1 MSNAVILPNDRVSP
15 APTLAEWL
23 KLWVSQDIDP
33 NFGRADIADIIA
45 AIAGVAG
52 PLADRLALGAID
64 GDPTAIVGTNDSGDN
79 QKALDVA
86 AHDYFVQ
93 VLRHVSVRDIL
104 SEEAEGIIA
113 LNPAGKFNIAMDPI
127 DGSGSIGIGAQLGM
141 FFCIFPGKG
150 GFLRSGRD
158 IVAAGY
164 ISFGH
169 SIDFAFSLGDGLMMA
184 TYDRRVEAFRVTD
197 TNMRMPE
204 KASVLAYNASNT
216 RNWPHG
222 LQRYIDDC
230 LAGKSGPRGR
240 SFNMRWLAAAVGDL
254 HRILRQGGVFLY
266 PGDSREGFA
275 KGRLRLTYEAFPM
288 AYLIEQAGGAA
299 SDGTMPILDRVPDA
313 LHEHTPLIFGS
324 VDELELIHSYLALN
338 PTKDL

>member
-1 MSNAVILPNDRVSP
+1 MKIRDIFSMSQVVILPNDTVSQ
-15 APTLAEWL
+15 APNLQDWL
-23 KLWVSQDIDP
+23 KTWTQAGAD
-33 NFGRADIADIIA
+33 RADLARIIT
-45 AIAGVAG
+45 AIAEATG

-64 GDPTAIVGTNDSGDN
+64 GDPTAIVGTNDSGDS
-79 QKALDVA
+79 QKALDVV
-86 AHDYFVQ
+86 AHDHFIAA
-93 VLRHVSVRDIL
+93 LKPTSVREIL
-104 SEEAEGIIA
+104 SEEAEAIVA
-113 LNPAGKFNIAMDPI
+113 VNRDGKFNIAMDPI

-141 FFCIFPGKG
+141 FFCIFPSDG

-169 SIDFAFSLGDGLMMA
+169 SMDFALSLGEGLMMA
-184 TYDRRVEAFRVTD
+184 TYDRRVDAFRVTD
-197 TNMRMPE
+197 VNMRMPE

-216 RNWPHG
+216 GNWSPS
-222 LQRYIDDC
+222 LQRYIADC
-230 LAGKSGPRGR
+230 LAGKSGQRGR

-288 AYLIEQAGGAA
+288 AYLVEQAGGAA
-299 SDGTMPILDRVPDA
+299 TDGTMAILDRVPES

-324 VDELELIHSYLALN
+324 ASEIATIHDYVSH
-338 PTKDL
+338 

>member
-1 MSNAVILPNDRVSP
+1 MSHAVTLPGDTVSL
-15 APTLAEWL
+15 APDLSGWL
-23 KLWVSQDIDP
+23 KIWSAAGT
-33 NFGRADIADIIA
+33 NRADLAAIIA
-45 AIAGVAG
+45 AIANAAA

-64 GDPTAIVGTNDSGDN
+64 GDPTAIVGTNDSGDS

-86 AHDYFVQ
+86 AHDHFIAALKDTAV
-93 VLRHVSVRDIL
+93 HEIL
-104 SEEAEGIIA
+104 SEEAEAIVTVNLDG
-113 LNPAGKFNIAMDPI
+113 NYNIAMDPI

-141 FFCIFPGKG
+141 FFCIFPADN

-158 IVAAGY
+158 IVGAGY

-169 SIDFAFSLGDGLMMA
+169 SMDFAFSLGEGLMMA

-197 TNMRMPE
+197 VNLRMPE

-216 RNWPHG
+216 GNWSAG
-222 LQRYIDDC
+222 LQRYIADC

-288 AYLIEQAGGAA
+288 AYLIEQAGGSAT
-299 SDGTMPILDRVPDA
+299 DGTMPILDRVPA
-313 LHEHTPLIFGS
+313 SPHEHTQLIFGS
-324 VDELELIHSYLALN
+324 ASEVATIQTYLTL
-338 PTKDL
+338 

>member
-1 MSNAVILPNDRVSP
+1 MRHAVALPNDTVSQ
-15 APTLAEWL
+15 ATNLVDWL
-23 KLWVSQDIDP
+23 KAWTSAAP
-33 NFGRADIADIIA
+33 NRADLAAIIIAIADA
-45 AIAGVAG
+45 AA

-64 GDPTAIVGTNDSGDN
+64 GDPTAIVGTNDSGDS
-79 QKALDVA
+79 QKALDVV
-86 AHDYFVQ
+86 AHDHFIAA
-93 VLRHVSVRDIL
+93 LKHTSVHEIL
-104 SEEAEGIIA
+104 SEEAEAIVA
-113 LNPAGKFNIAMDPI
+113 VTHDGKYNIAMDPI

-141 FFCIFPGKG
+141 FFCIFPAEG

-169 SIDFAFSLGDGLMMA
+169 SMDFALSLGEGLMMA

-197 TNMRMPE
+197 VNMRMPE

-216 RNWPHG
+216 GNWSAG
-222 LQRYIDDC
+222 LQRYIADC

-299 SDGTMPILDRVPDA
+299 TDGLMPILDRVPES

-324 VDELELIHSYLALN
+324 ASEIAAIHTYLAH
-338 PTKDL
+338 

>member
-1 MSNAVILPNDRVSP
+1 MSQVVTLPND
-15 APTLAEWL
+15 T
-23 KLWVSQDIDP
+23 VSQAP
-33 NFGRADIADIIA
+33 NLQDWLNVWVNAGVNRADLAGIIA
-45 AIAGVAG
+45 AIAVAAG

-64 GDPTAIVGTNDSGDN
+64 GDPTAIVGTNDSGDS
-79 QKALDVA
+79 QKALDVV
-86 AHDYFVQ
+86 AHDHFIAA
-93 VLRHVSVRDIL
+93 LKPTSVREIL
-104 SEEAEGIIA
+104 SEEAEAIVA
-113 LNPAGKFNIAMDPI
+113 VNRDGKFNIAMDPI

-141 FFCIFPGKG
+141 FFCIFPADG

-169 SIDFAFSLGDGLMMA
+169 SMDFALSLGEGLMMA

-197 TNMRMPE
+197 VNMRMPE

-216 RNWPHG
+216 GNWSAG
-222 LQRYIDDC
+222 LQRYIADC

-299 SDGTMPILDRVPDA
+299 TDGTMPILDRVPES

-324 VDELELIHSYLALN
+324 ASEIATIHDYLSL
-338 PTKDL
+338 